1 MSGETGRSM
10 RVLVVDDSAATLRLV
25 GQIVHGLGCVPV
37 TFTDPLMALSDA
49 FMQTADLIV
58 TDFTMPG
65 MNGLELVERLRA
77 VSDYRDIPIVMITGS
92 DDASLH
98 SQALDIG
105 VTDFLRKPIDVA
117 EVKARLRN
125 LLRLREAQASLRNR
139 SAWLGLEVRRATVHL
154 ASREEEIIMRLCR
167 AAESRDAD
175 NGEHILRMSSYCRLI
190 GEGLGLDAAQNEILF
205 LAAPM
210 HDIGK
215 IAVSDSILLKPG
227 KLTAEERALMEMH
240 TLHGFQILSGSGSEL
255 IRQAAE
261 IAASHHERWDGTGYP
276 ARTKGREIPL
286 FGRIAAVADVF
297 DALTSERSYKA
308 AWAPEDALTYVTAC
322 AGQHFD
328 PDCVKAFTAQ
338 WDAVLE
344 IYNEHN
350 QGAGFSCGTPLDQF
364 DPADLAACA
373 I

>member
-1 MSGETGRSM
+1 MSSETGRSM
-10 RVLVVDDSAATLRLV
+10 RVLIVDDSAANLRLV
-25 GQIVHGLGCVPV
+25 GQIVHGLGCIPV
-37 TFTDPLMALSDA
+37 TFTDPLKALSDA
-49 FMQTADLIV
+49 LLHTADLVV

-65 MNGLELVERLRA
+65 MNGLELIDRLRTTA
-77 VSDYRDIPIVMITGS
+77 DYHDVPMVMISGS
-92 DDASLH
+92 DDAALRYK
-98 SQALDIG
+98 ALDMG

-139 SAWLGLEVRRATVHL
+139 TAWLDLEVRRATEQL

-167 AAESRDAD
+167 AAESRDVD
-175 NGEHILRMSSYCRLI
+175 SGQHILRMSSYCRLI
-190 GEGLGLDAAQNEILF
+190 GEGLGLGAAQNEILF

-227 KLTAEERALMEMH
+227 KLTPEERALMELH

-276 ARTKGREIPL
+276 ARSRGTEIPL

-308 AWAPEDALTYVTAC
+308 AWGVEDALAYVTAC

-328 PDCVKAFTAQ
+328 PDCVRAFTSR
-338 WDAVLE
+338 WEAVLE

-350 QGAGFSCGTPLDQF
+350 QGAGSAFGTPLDQF
-364 DPADLAACA
+364 DPNDLAACT